1 MATAVATR
9 TTVATNIAQA
19 ACEKTKNDF
28 ANAKELSKKNKV
40 GNGTRNNCESIK
52 NSYENGHGRGHTSK

>member
-28 ANAKELSKKNKV
+28 ANAKELSKKKQS
-40 GNGTRNNCESIK
+40 GQQ
-52 NSYENGHGRGHTSK
+52 HTKQLRKYKKLI